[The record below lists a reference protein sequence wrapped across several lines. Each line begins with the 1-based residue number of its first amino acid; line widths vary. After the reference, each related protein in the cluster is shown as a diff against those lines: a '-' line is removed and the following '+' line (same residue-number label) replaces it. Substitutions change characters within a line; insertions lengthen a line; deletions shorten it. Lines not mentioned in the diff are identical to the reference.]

1 MDLKG
6 ILDDNEEPNKNIK
19 VYKKPV
25 QLKDIERRS
34 KTNSTVSDNEKDINE
49 YIDNEKNNIYNKS
62 WSKLNNGSKLNRL
75 KLHINIL
82 EDKYTLSNE
91 EKTELSLLLIN
102 ALKKSKLNKVSEL
115 VYDSELGEIQEI
127 KALSFNEETRKFTL
141 KTTEQKHKPKKSKSN
156 IDKLLR

>member
-6 ILDDNEEPNKNIK
+6 ILDDNEEPKKNIK

-34 KTNSTVSDNEKDINE
+34 KTNSTVSDNVKDINE

-62 WSKLNNGSKLNRL
+62 WSKLNQGCKLNRL

-82 EDKYTLSNE
+82 EDKYTLSKE
-91 EKTELSLLLIN
+91 EKDELSLLLAN
-102 ALKKSKLNKVSEL
+102 ALKKSKLNKVSDL
-115 VYDSELGEIQEI
+115 TYDSDLGEIKEI
-127 KALSFNEETRKFTL
+127 KTLSFNENTRKFSL
-141 KTTEQKHKPKKSKSN
+141 KITEQKHKSKKSKSN

>member
-34 KTNSTVSDNEKDINE
+34 KTNSTVSDNVKDINE

-62 WSKLNNGSKLNRL
+62 WSKLNQGCKLNRL

-82 EDKYTLSNE
+82 EDKYTLSKE
-91 EKTELSLLLIN
+91 EKDELSLLLIN

-115 VYDSELGEIQEI
+115 TYDSDLGEIKEI
-127 KALSFNEETRKFTL
+127 KALSFNEKTRKFSL

>member
-34 KTNSTVSDNEKDINE
+34 KTNSTVSDNVKDINE

-82 EDKYTLSNE
+82 EDKYTLSKE
-91 EKTELSLLLIN
+91 EKDELSLLLVN
-102 ALKKSKLNKVSEL
+102 ALKKK
-115 VYDSELGEIQEI
+115 
-127 KALSFNEETRKFTL
+127 
-141 KTTEQKHKPKKSKSN
+141 
-156 IDKLLR
+156 

>member
-49 YIDNEKNNIYNKS
+49 YIDNEKNNIYNKP
-62 WSKLNNGSKLNRL
+62 WSKLNHGSKLNRL

-82 EDKYTLSNE
+82 EDKYTLSKE
-91 EKTELSLLLIN
+91 EKNDVSLLLIN

-115 VYDSELGEIQEI
+115 IYDPELGEIQEI

>member
-62 WSKLNNGSKLNRL
+62 WSKLNHGSKLNRL

-82 EDKYTLSNE
+82 EDKYTLSKE
-91 EKTELSLLLIN
+91 EKNDVSLLLIN
-102 ALKKSKLNKVSEL
+102 ALKKNKLNKVSEL
-115 VYDSELGEIQEI
+115 IYDPELGEIQEI